1 MATAQDV
8 AVIIN
13 RVVNTTQQAVGAA
26 TEESYEA
33 LGNDIQQLEAAA
45 REAFQANLDELF
57 WPVLTKLEE
66 GEALTAAEQDMLE
79 MMVVGEAKYYVKSEN
94 DVENW
99 TGEVKRLVGAIED
112 LAAKGLDDIDAL
124 MRIRALCRETQRV
137 VPDLAFYYREQ
148 DRVKKFEAATAGAID
163 VDARRLL
170 ANLIKDMMSSDSM

>member
-8 AVIIN
+8 AAQIN
-13 RVVNTTQQAVGAA
+13 QMVNAANEALGAA
-26 TEESYEA
+26 DSERYEA

-45 REAFQANLDELF
+45 REAFQAKLNELF
-57 WPVLTKLEE
+57 WPVVAKLEE
-66 GEALTAAEQDMLE
+66 GQALTAAEQDMLE

-99 TGEVKRLVGAIED
+99 IGEVKRLVGAIED

-124 MRIRALCRETQRV
+124 MRIRALCREAQRV

>member
-8 AVIIN
+8 ATQIN
-13 RVVNTTQQAVGAA
+13 QTVTTANQAVDAA

-45 REAFQANLDELF
+45 REAFQAKLAELF

-99 TGEVKRLVGAIED
+99 TGEVKRLLEAIED
-112 LAAKGLDDIDAL
+112 LAAAGLDDIDAL
-124 MRIRALCRETQRV
+124 MRVRALCREAQRV

-148 DRVKKFEAATAGAID
+148 NRIKKFETATAGAID
-163 VDARRLL
+163 VEARRLL
-170 ANLIKDMMSSDSM
+170 ANLIKDMMSSDRM